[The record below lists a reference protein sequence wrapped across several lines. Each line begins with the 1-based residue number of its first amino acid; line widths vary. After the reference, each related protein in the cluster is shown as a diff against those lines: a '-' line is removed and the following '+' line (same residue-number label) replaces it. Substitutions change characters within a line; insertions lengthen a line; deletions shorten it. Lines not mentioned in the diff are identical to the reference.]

1 MNQWLYEDKIYEP
14 PEEMDPKE
22 IYGFVYLIENL
33 KNGRKYIGKKL
44 FWSMKSKQVKGKKK
58 KYKAESDWKKYHG
71 SSGELTED
79 LEKFGKENFKR
90 TILHLCKT
98 KSEWD
103 AILREDYYNAWIQ
116 VRIRKAHLRHIHI
129 DC

>member
-44 FWSMKSKQVKGKKK
+44 FWSMKSKQVKG
-58 KYKAESDWKKYHG
+58 
-71 SSGELTED
+71 
-79 LEKFGKENFKR
+79 LEEISRFIWR
-90 TILHLCKT
+90 TNRRP
-98 KSEWD
+98 
-103 AILREDYYNAWIQ
+103 RE
-116 VRIRKAHLRHIHI
+116 IRQRKL
-129 DC
+129 